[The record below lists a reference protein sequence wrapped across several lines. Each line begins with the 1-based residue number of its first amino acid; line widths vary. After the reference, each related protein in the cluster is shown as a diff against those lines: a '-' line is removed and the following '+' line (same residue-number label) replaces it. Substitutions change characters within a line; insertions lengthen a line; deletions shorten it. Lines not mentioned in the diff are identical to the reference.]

1 MNPDFV
7 PPYVAEA
14 QRRYQEMLDNMEA
27 LNQSVIRLL
36 AIPKDEFRAWLNGKG
51 EHERQAILVGLY
63 TLAAVPPPTYDTFL
77 FDELNRRHGLYA
89 RTDTVQKGVS

>member
-1 MNPDFV
+1 MNPEFV
-7 PPYVAEA
+7 PPFVAEA

-36 AIPKDEFRAWLNGKG
+36 AMPEDEFQAWIDEKS
-51 EHERQAILVGLY
+51 EHERQAIIVALY
-63 TLAAVPPPTYDTFL
+63 VLAAVPPPTYDTFL

-89 RTDTVQKGVS
+89 GADTVQKGAF